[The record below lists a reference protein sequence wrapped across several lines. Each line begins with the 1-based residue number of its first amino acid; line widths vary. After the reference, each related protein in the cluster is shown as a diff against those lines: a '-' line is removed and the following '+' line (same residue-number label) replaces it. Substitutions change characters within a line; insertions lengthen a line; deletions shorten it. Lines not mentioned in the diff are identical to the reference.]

1 MRKFADRRA
10 FTLVELLVVI
20 GIIAVLISILLPALS
35 SAREQANKVQCAS
48 NMHQVGLAYL
58 MYANDNRGDLPC
70 LLRTAVVGG
79 GPRGGGVT
87 TFLATS
93 SWGPG
98 AGSVVNRAGVA
109 VAATDPTA
117 FMANGN
123 LLLLPSPRGLSS
135 VPYLKTNECF
145 FCPSDNARRPFRD
158 PVTGWGPHS
167 LGIAPGTTTTLSAMS
182 YFMWYYPVVSYKD
195 DALLPNGLKTDP
207 ETTNGNIK
215 VRHPAKKAILADQG
229 WISGPGEDPLY
240 EKSWPF
246 FHKGG
251 YNVLYIDGHVR
262 WVNRTDVS
270 PYMKAPL
277 NYGFG
282 VGAFKAYCAA
292 GG

>member
-1 MRKFADRRA
+1 MRKFANRRA

-20 GIIAVLISILLPALS
+20 GIIAVLISMLLPALS
-35 SAREQANKVQCAS
+35 AAREQANKVQCAS
-48 NMHQVGLAYL
+48 NMHQIGLAYL
-58 MYANDNRGDLPC
+58 MYAGDNKGDLPC
-70 LLRTAVVGG
+70 LLRSAVVGG
-79 GPRGGGVT
+79 GGLGGGT
-87 TFLATS
+87 TKFLATS

-98 AGSVVNRAGVA
+98 AGGVVNRAGAA

-123 LLLLPSPRGLSS
+123 LLLLPKPRGLSG
-135 VPYLKTNECF
+135 VAYLKTNDCF

-167 LGIAPGTTTTLSAMS
+167 LAIAPGTTATLSAMS
-182 YFMWYYPVVSYKD
+182 FFMWYYPVISYKD
-195 DALLPNGLKTDP
+195 DAFLPNGVKTDP
-207 ETTNGNIK
+207 ETANGNIK

-277 NYGFG
+277 NKLFG
-282 VGAFKAYCAA
+282 DGAFRAYCAA